1 MNGVLINSD
10 KLFTC
15 KFEVNRCHV
24 TAFVLYFINPYF
36 DLTVYLIFTWCHITA
51 FVLYLI
57 NPYFDLTVYLI
68 FTSGHLHAL
77 TSCVW
82 LSHIGIW
89 LGSHTDHKHT

>member
-24 TAFVLYFINPYF
+24 TAFVLYFINPY
-36 DLTVYLIFTWCHITA
+36 V
-51 FVLYLI
+51 
-57 NPYFDLTVYLI
+57 DLTVYLI